1 MKNENLTENA
11 GPAAAK
17 LNMYIST
24 LLLAGLIL
32 SLFVVLWGEGL
43 SLLKHASDPVHYH
56 IFSGEP
62 KSMESISAIVRD
74 SFSGDAKGIMQ
85 LGLIILMGTP
95 IARVLASLLAF
106 AFERDGQYVAISALV
121 LATLLYSL
129 FLS

>member
-1 MKNENLTENA
+1 MKNEKLTGNSGNSA
-11 GPAAAK
+11 SK
-17 LNMYIST
+17 LNLYIST
-24 LLLAGLIL
+24 LLFAGLIL
-32 SLFVVLWGEGL
+32 SLVVVFGGEVL

-74 SFSGDAKGIMQ
+74 SLSGDAKGIMQ
-85 LGLIILMGTP
+85 LGVIILMGTP

-106 AFERDGQYVAISALV
+106 AYERDGQYVAISALV
-121 LATLLYSL
+121 LATLFYSL